1 MNKKIQEKLNTL
13 PSKPGTYQ
21 MLDNNNRIIYVG
33 KAKNLKKRVS
43 SYFVG
48 AHDDKTTRLIRE
60 IEDFS
65 YVITKTEKE
74 AFLLELSQIKKYMP
88 KYNIQLTD
96 NKTYPYIE
104 ITDEKHPII
113 RVTRNVNKNK
123 KNVFGP
129 YPNAT
134 YANEVVRLLD
144 SIFPFRKC
152 STFPKKVCL
161 YYHINQCLGP
171 CEYPVDKKTYQNL
184 VKQVRSFLHGNTK
197 AFIDEYRNKMQKH
210 SNKLEFEKAKEY
222 RDLITAIEKTTE
234 KQQVIFNDNK
244 DRDIINFVSYD
255 NYISINILFMRQG
268 RVLFS
273 KSKIFAYYGNKEE
286 ILLTYLAQ
294 FYEKQPLPNEILLPK
309 GYDYD
314 LFPVV
319 FNNIIHVPQRGKKIH
334 LLDIAYENA
343 KAHLNNNLQAYL
355 NKENKTIHALKELE
369 DLLKLNTITRI
380 DAFDNSNIS
389 GQNLVS
395 AMVVFINGL
404 PDKNEYRKYRIKT
417 VNTND
422 DYHLMKEVIYRR
434 YFSVLRDDLEKPDLI
449 IVDGGL
455 AQQRAAKAVLN
466 ELNLDISV
474 IGLKKNKRHKTEAII
489 TDSEAEIKLDK
500 RSNLY
505 SLLYKIQEEVHRFAI
520 SYQRN
525 ITGKQIY
532 ASILDT
538 IPKVGKVT
546 KNKLLKKYKNLENI
560 KNAPK
565 KELQAMS
572 ISEKAI
578 DNIYLALSN
587 YNLTKKDDNK

>member
-1 MNKKIQEKLNTL
+1 MNKKIQEKLNSL
-13 PSKPGTYQ
+13 PNKPGTYQ
-21 MLDNNNRIIYVG
+21 MLDSKARVIYVG

-48 AHDDKTTRLIRE
+48 AHDDKTTRLVRE
-60 IEDFS
+60 IEDFTF
-65 YVITKTEKE
+65 VITKTEKE

-104 ITDEKHPII
+104 ITDERHPII
-113 RVTRNVNKNK
+113 RVTRKVNKNK
-123 KNVFGP
+123 KNIFGP

-134 YANEVVRLLD
+134 HANEVVRLLD

-152 STFPKKVCL
+152 SSFPKKVCL

-171 CEYPVDKKTYQNL
+171 CEHKVDKETYRKL
-184 VKQVRSFLHGNTK
+184 IKQVRSFLQGNTK
-197 AFIDEYRNKMQKH
+197 NLFDDYKNKMHEH
-210 SNKLEFEKAKEY
+210 SKNLEFEKAKEY
-222 RDLITAIEKTTE
+222 HDLITAIEKTTE
-234 KQQVIFNDNK
+234 KQQVIFSDSK

-273 KSKIFAYYGNKEE
+273 KSKIFAYYGNEEE

-294 FYEKQPLPNEILLPK
+294 FYELQPLPDEILLPK
-309 GYDYD
+309 GYDYN
-314 LFPVV
+314 LFPDI
-319 FNNIIHVPQRGKKIH
+319 FNNVIFVPQRGKKIR

-343 KAHLNNNLQAYL
+343 KVHLNNNLSAYL

-369 DLLKLNTITRI
+369 DLLKLGTIKSI

-389 GQNLVS
+389 GQNLIS
-395 AMVVFINGL
+395 AMVVFVNGL

-434 YFSVLRDDLEKPDLI
+434 YLAVLRDDLEKPDLI

-455 AQQRAAKAVLN
+455 LQLRAAKTVLGD
-466 ELNLDISV
+466 LNLDISV
-474 IGLKKNKRHKTEAII
+474 IGLKKNKRHKTETII
-489 TDSEAEIKLDK
+489 SDSEIEIKIDK
-500 RSNLY
+500 HSNLY

-520 SYQRN
+520 NYQRN
-525 ITGKQIY
+525 VASKKIY

-560 KNAPK
+560 KNASRN
-565 KELQAMS
+565 ELKSMS
-572 ISEKAI
+572 ISEAAI

-587 YNLTKKDDNK
+587 YNLNKKDDNK

>member
-197 AFIDEYRNKMQKH
+197 TFINEYRNKMQKY

-525 ITGKQIY
+525 IAGKQIY

>member
-197 AFIDEYRNKMQKH
+197 AFIDEYRNKMQKY

-273 KSKIFAYYGNKEE
+273 KSKIFAYYGNKED

-455 AQQRAAKAVLN
+455 AQQRAAKAVIN

-525 ITGKQIY
+525 IARKQIY

>member
-1 MNKKIQEKLNTL
+1 MNEKIKEKLNNL
-13 PSKPGTYQ
+13 PNKPGTYQ
-21 MLDNNNRIIYVG
+21 MLDKKDRIIYVG
-33 KAKNLKKRVS
+33 KAKNLKKRIS

-48 AHDDKTTRLIRE
+48 AHDDKTTRLITN

-65 YVITKTEKE
+65 FVITKTEKE

-104 ITDEKHPII
+104 VTDDEHPII

-123 KNVFGP
+123 RNVFGP
-129 YPNAT
+129 YPNAS

-152 STFPKKVCL
+152 SKFPKKVCL

-171 CEYPVDKKTYQNL
+171 CEYEVDKKTYQTL
-184 VKQVRSFLHGNTK
+184 IKKVRSFLSGNTK
-197 AFIDEYRNKMQKH
+197 TFIDKFKLKMQDH
-210 SNKLEFEKAKEY
+210 SEKLEFEKAKEY
-222 RDLITAIEKTTE
+222 KDLITAIEKTTE
-234 KQQVIFNDNK
+234 KQQVIFADNK
-244 DRDIINFVSYD
+244 NRDIINFVSYD

-273 KSKIFAYYGNKEE
+273 KSKIFAYYGSKEE

-294 FYEKQPLPNEILLPK
+294 FYEQQPLPDEILLPK
-309 GYDYD
+309 GYDYE
-314 LFPVV
+314 LYPEV
-319 FNNIIHVPQRGKKIH
+319 FENIIFIPKRGKKTK

-343 KAHLNNNLQAYL
+343 KDHLNNNLSAYL
-355 NKENKTIHALKELE
+355 NKENKTIYALNELE
-369 DLLKLNTITRI
+369 KLLGLQTIKRI

-395 AMVVFINGL
+395 AMVVFVNGL

-417 VNTND
+417 VDTND
-422 DYHLMKEVIYRR
+422 DYHIMKEVIYRR
-434 YFSVLRDDLEKPDLI
+434 YFAVLRDDLEKPDLI

-455 AQQRAAKAVLN
+455 AQQRAAKSVVD
-466 ELNLDISV
+466 ELNLNISV
-474 IGLKKNKRHKTEAII
+474 IGLKKNNRHKTEAII
-489 TDSEAEIKLDK
+489 TDSGKEIKLDK
-500 RSNLY
+500 HSNLY

-525 ITGKQIY
+525 IASKQIY

-560 KNAPK
+560 KNAPRE
-565 KELQAMS
+565 ELKSMQIQEA
-572 ISEKAI
+572 AI

-587 YNLTKKDDNK
+587 YNFNKKDDIK